1 MTDPAAG
8 PTPSPAGE
16 RPRVPFRLD
25 LDQQKTRAKELLK
38 ALHAGDPDAMQRLR
52 EHHPKKPDPTAAV
65 LADAQLV
72 IARELGVPSWPR
84 LRAHVDAMQ
93 AARAAIGGP
102 APDAETP
109 TLHIRCGSDIH
120 DELREGGFTG
130 DFLEVSDPVCM
141 GPVPDQGDLIATRA
155 RFLADSFGATTG
167 QDVAAMTA
175 RLTGERDGLAAAAGR
190 YRRVVLWME
199 HDSYD
204 QLILA
209 RCLAAF
215 AEHGV
220 PAVLELASA
229 DRFPGSERFIG
240 LGQLPPEGL
249 RLLWGQ
255 RRRLGADAL
264 DGGRAVWAALRR
276 DDPRGLAELAAAGVP
291 GLPHMAGALRRH
303 LAELPGLADGL
314 SLTERMTLALL
325 AEGDERAGRLFARL
339 MREREPLPWLG
350 DLMYW
355 TILDALGR
363 GREPLYRTAEEA
375 AEGES
380 FWRRRLAITE
390 AGRGVLAR
398 RLDRMTLDPP
408 ERWVGGVRIAPGG
421 PVWRWDGEAG
431 RPTLR

>member
-1 MTDPAAG
+1 MTDPTAG
-8 PTPSPAGE
+8 

-38 ALHAGDPDAMQRLR
+38 ALRAGDPAAAARLGD
-52 EHHPKKPDPTAAV
+52 HHPKRPAPAAAV

-84 LRAHVDAMQ
+84 LRAHVDAMR

-120 DELREGGFTG
+120 DELRDGGFTG
-130 DFLEVSDPVCM
+130 DFLEVSDPICM
-141 GPVPDQGDLIATRA
+141 GPVPEQGDLIATRA
-155 RFLADSFGATTG
+155 RFLADSFGATAG
-167 QDVAAMTA
+167 QDMAAMTA
-175 RLTGERDGLAAAAGR
+175 RLTGERDGLANAAGR

-215 AEHGV
+215 AEGRV
-220 PAVLELASA
+220 PAVLELVSA
-229 DRFPGSERFIG
+229 DHFPGSERFIG
-240 LGQLPPEGL
+240 LGQLPPEAL
-249 RLLWGQ
+249 RLLWGR
-255 RRRLGADAL
+255 RRRLGAGELA
-264 DGGRAVWAALRR
+264 GGRAVWAALRR
-276 DDPRGLAELAAAGVP
+276 DDPRGLADLAATGVP
-291 GLPHMAGALRRH
+291 GLPHMAGALGRH
-303 LAELPGLADGL
+303 LAELPGVADGL
-314 SLTERMTLALL
+314 SLTERLTLALL
-325 AEGDERAGRLFARL
+325 MDGEERAGRLYARL

-355 TILDALGR
+355 TILEALGG
-363 GREPLYRTAEEA
+363 GREPLYRIAEQA
-375 AEGES
+375 PES
-380 FWRRRLAITE
+380 EPSWRHRLAITD
-390 AGRGVLAR
+390 AGRAVLAG
-398 RLDRMTLDPP
+398 RLDRMALDPP

-431 RPTLR
+431 RPVLR